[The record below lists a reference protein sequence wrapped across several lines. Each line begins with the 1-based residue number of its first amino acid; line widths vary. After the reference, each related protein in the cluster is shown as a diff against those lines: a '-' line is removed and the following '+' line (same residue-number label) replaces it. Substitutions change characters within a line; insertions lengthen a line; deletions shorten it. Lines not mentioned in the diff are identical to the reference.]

1 MKVAVTSTGR
11 TLDDKVDPRFG
22 RSPYFL
28 LVDTDDMKA
37 EALQNPNAALGGGA
51 GIQAAQLMS
60 EREVKAVLTGNCGPN
75 AFRTLQA
82 AGIEVISGVSGTVRK
97 AVEGYV
103 SGEYSSSNSP
113 NVADHFGAGGGRG
126 GMGMGRGAPP
136 PPPGAEESQIDALK
150 AEVSKLEQTLQ
161 KLEERLSKLEGGD
174 SSTQQ

>member
-28 LVDTDDMKA
+28 LVDTDNMKA

-60 EREVKAVLTGNCGPN
+60 EQEVKVVLTGNCGPN

-82 AGIEVISGVSGTVRK
+82 AGIEVVSGVSGTVRR
-97 AVEGYV
+97 AVEDYV
-103 SGEYSSSNSP
+103 SGEYSSSNAP

-136 PPPGAEESQIDALK
+136 PPPRAEESHIDALK

-174 SSTQQ
+174 SST